1 MILYTDGLIER
12 RGEHLDTGMALLAQ
26 AATGVLEPDA
36 ICERLLAAA
45 VPSGA
50 TTDDVALLVLC
61 HVPIG
66 ARLQLDVPNHP
77 SALGSLRGLLR
88 RWLEQTRASDADV
101 HAIVMAC
108 SEACANAIE
117 HAGAGADETIAF
129 AAALQDGEVDVTIR
143 DHGRWREHRPPG
155 DQGRGLELIEALMD
169 DVSVETDATGTTVR
183 LRRRIGDR
191 VSA

>member
-1 MILYTDGLIER
+1 
-12 RGEHLDTGMALLAQ
+12 MALLAQ
-26 AATGVLEPDA
+26 AATGELDPEA

-66 ARLQLDVPNHP
+66 ARLELDVPNQP
-77 SALGSLRGLLR
+77 SALGSLRGLLN
-88 RWLEQTRASDADV
+88 RWLEQTDASSADLYAV
-101 HAIVMAC
+101 VMAC
-108 SEACANAIE
+108 NEACANAIE
-117 HAGAGADETIAF
+117 HAGAGPDETIAF
-129 AAALQDGEVDVTIR
+129 AAVLHDGEVDVTIR
-143 DHGRWREHRPPG
+143 DRGRWREHRPPG
-155 DQGRGLELIEALMD
+155 EQGRGMDLIEALMD